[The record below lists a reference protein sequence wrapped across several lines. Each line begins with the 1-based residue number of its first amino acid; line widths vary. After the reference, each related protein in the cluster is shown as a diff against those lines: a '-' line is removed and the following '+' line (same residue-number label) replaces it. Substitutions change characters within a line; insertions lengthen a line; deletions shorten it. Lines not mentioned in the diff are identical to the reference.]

1 MNPITVQDYEI
12 ARNIIRLSRDG
23 LEVFTKERGAEY
35 HILASM
41 NWDEDEPVQTLRN
54 AIDLIEKPSDASYDF
69 FLDDGLT
76 NLKSTEKQFGTGW
89 VVELNDDVVEL
100 RITSVFAKDTKILSL
115 DRDVLNAFQAPLRSL
130 AIPNVRIF
138 FRAPT
143 VDFRFYTHLDSLKLL
158 KNDFHELKLNMATKL
173 PKFVYDV
180 ERGCHDEHT
189 QSIKQ
194 DTRQTAQ
201 PIKQSTDGF
210 NTKACNFIYLL
221 DEKEDTI
228 LLTSSH
234 ILSNSDDACVIE
246 FGLWC
251 GQFDNRFEKYI
262 TVSDKFE
269 ITSEELTD
277 NDITDFV
284 KFIKRMLNLHSTQDI
299 VFVFDSYLSNN
310 IGHDAF
316 HDQFKSNGIE
326 VNSVFA
332 LANNR
337 GDSIA
342 EVNIDWNKHVL
353 ISSDEYFYKNPNYP
367 NTHVYSINFNSVRM
381 LSTSRNARN
390 DRSRLIKFLKSA
402 TKL

>member
-1 MNPITVQDYEI
+1 MQDYEI

-23 LEVFTKERGAEY
+23 LEVFTEERRAEY
-35 HILASM
+35 HVLASM
-41 NWDEDEPVQTLRN
+41 NWDEDDPVQTLRN
-54 AIDLIEKPSDASYDF
+54 AIDLVEKSSDDSTYDF

-76 NLKSTEKQFGTGW
+76 NLNSVEKQFGTGW
-89 VVELNDDVVEL
+89 DVELNDDIVEL
-100 RITSVFAKDTKILSL
+100 RITSVFAKNTKILSL

-130 AIPNVRIF
+130 AISNVRIF

-158 KNDFHELKLNMATKL
+158 RSDFHELKLNMATKL
-173 PKFVYDV
+173 PKFVYDS
-180 ERGCHDEHT
+180 ETGCHHEHT

-194 DTRQTAQ
+194 DTRHTAQ
-201 PIKQSTDGF
+201 PIKQSSDGF

-234 ILSNSDDACVIE
+234 ILTNSDDACVIE

-251 GQFDNRFEKYI
+251 GQFDNRFEKYL

-269 ITSEELTD
+269 ITSEELTHSD
-277 NDITDFV
+277 VTELI
-284 KFIKRMLNLHSTQDI
+284 KFIERMLNLHSRLDI
-299 VFVFDSYLSNN
+299 FFVFDSYLTNI

-316 HDQFKSNGIE
+316 QDQFKPHGIE

-337 GDSIA
+337 GDSISA
-342 EVNIDWNKHVL
+342 VNIDWNKHVL

-367 NTHVYSINFNSVRM
+367 NTHIYSINFNSVRM
-381 LSTSRNARN
+381 LSTNRNARN